1 MFYFFSKVMGKV
13 QKHMF
18 MLTKLLDSYEHLTDN
33 RTLWVTY
40 RYFEVTMINPSTA
53 GAEYIRGFIFY

>member
-1 MFYFFSKVMGKV
+1 MFYFSNKIMGKV

-18 MLTKLLDSYEHLTDN
+18 MLTKLLDSYEHLTDY

-40 RYFEVTMINPSTA
+40 RYFEVTIVNPLTA
-53 GAEYIRGFIFY
+53 DAEYIRFFIFY